1 MAKISSSRMDM
12 EDGRLDDAI
21 LKQYGETVVGGASG
35 TNAGASYEVAVASGN
50 VFNLI
55 LNSATCTLTFTTP
68 AASGTMS
75 SFTLI
80 LRQDGTGGRLV
91 TWPTVKWPGGSAPA
105 VSSEAY
111 AVNVFSF
118 FTLDAGSTWFGVR
131 SGAQFQSR
139 SAFLGWGSN
148 VSEFIGD
155 NSTVTRS
162 SPVQIGVL
170 TDWSQISSKGSH
182 TAAVKTDGTLWTWG
196 FNTVGQLGLGDK
208 LAVSSP
214 VQVGTLTDW
223 AQVSTGYDHTVATKT
238 DGTLWAWGDN
248 GYGQLGHNT
257 AVTVDTSSPVQ
268 VGTLTTWSSVAG
280 GGTNTLAVKTDG
292 TLWAWGNNGAGQLGH
307 NTAITLDRSSPVQ
320 VGTLTTWS
328 SVFTGAQ
335 NSFAIR
341 TNGTL
346 WAWGFN
352 NGNRLGDGTS
362 TNRSSPVQLG
372 TVTTWSQGAAG
383 GNHGAAVRTDGTLW
397 TWAFSNNGQLGHND
411 TASAVSPK
419 QVGSLSD
426 WAEVSVG
433 QNHTIA
439 TKTDGTLWSWGVNSS
454 GQLGHNDTT
463 SRSSPVQVGGLT
475 GWGAI
480 SASKNGTKAIV
491 VLQP

>member
-12 EDGRLDDAI
+12 EDGRIDDVN

-35 TNAGASYEVAVASGN
+35 TNAGSSYEVAVASGN
-50 VFNLI
+50 VFNLN
-55 LNSATCTLTFTTP
+55 LNSASCTLTFTTP

-91 TWPTVKWPGGSAPA
+91 SWPTIKWPGGTVPSLSSA
-105 VSSEAY
+105 AY
-111 AVNVFSF
+111 AVNVFTF

-131 SGAQFQSR
+131 SGTEFQSADR
-139 SAFLGWGSN
+139 LVGWGSN
-148 VSEFIGD
+148 SAEHIGD
-155 NSTVTRS
+155 NSTISRS
-162 SPVQIGVL
+162 SPVQIGAL
-170 TDWSQISSKGSH
+170 TNWSQLSSKGSH

-196 FNTVGQLGLGDK
+196 FNANGQLG
-208 LAVSSP
+208 
-214 VQVGTLTDW
+214 Q
-223 AQVSTGYDHTVATKT
+223 
-238 DGTLWAWGDN
+238 DN
-248 GYGQLGHNT
+248 TTQR
-257 AVTVDTSSPVQ
+257 SSPVQ
-268 VGTLTTWSSVAG
+268 VGTLTTWSQVSAGYDHTVAIKTDGTLWSWGDNSYGQLGHNTATTVDTSSPVQIGTLTTWSSISG
-280 GGTNTLAVKTDG
+280 GGTHTLAIKTDG

-352 NGNRLGDGTS
+352 NGSRLGDGST

-372 TVTTWSQGAAG
+372 TATTWSQGSAH
-383 GNHGAAVRTDGTLW
+383 GNHGAAVKTDGTLW

-419 QVGSLSD
+419 QVGALTD

-433 QNHTIA
+433 QNHTVA
-439 TKTDGTLWSWGVNSS
+439 TKTDGSLWAWGLNTS
-454 GQLGHNDTT
+454 GQLGHNDVV
-463 SRSSPVQVGGLT
+463 SRSSPVQVGT
-475 GWGAI
+475 FTTWEAI
-480 SASKNGTKAIV
+480 AASKNGTKARV
-491 VLQP
+491 TLTP